1 MQRDSLIGARGAPS
15 GTPRASAQPPVSVLP
30 SASLV
35 RRAAERIAPHIART
49 PLVRSPG
56 LSDFLGGDV
65 WLKCECEQRTG
76 SFKVRGAMNVVAQLG
91 PAARAHGVVASSA
104 GNHGA
109 GLAAAAQ
116 AFGVPCTVF
125 VPSLAPAAKRDRI
138 AAAGATVDATAPHYD
153 GAEALAR
160 AFAARTGAIFVSPCT
175 GRELLAGQG
184 TVALEIRED
193 LPAVRTIVT
202 NVGGGGLC
210 GGMGGFLR
218 DVAPHV
224 ALVGAQSAHT
234 DAMARALATGAP
246 ADDPHRPTI
255 CDGLAGLVDAE
266 MLAQGRA
273 SLARIA
279 VVSEAAVRDTVA
291 YLWIE
296 EGYRVEG
303 AGAAGVAALLA
314 GVAGPIEFPCA
325 VVLSGGN
332 IDDALH
338 QHILG
343 RHVSDNA

>member
-1 MQRDSLIGARGAPS
+1 M
-15 GTPRASAQPPVSVLP
+15 SVLP
-30 SASLV
+30 TASLV
-35 RRAAERIAPHIART
+35 RRAAERIAPHVIRT

-76 SFKVRGAMNVVAQLG
+76 SFKVRGATNVVAQLD
-91 PAARAHGVVASSA
+91 AAASAAGVVASSA

-109 GLAAAAQ
+109 GIAAAAE

-125 VPSLAPAAKRDRI
+125 VPAVSPAAKRDRI
-138 AAAGATVDATAPHYD
+138 TAAGAAVDATAPHYD
-153 GAEALAR
+153 AAEDLAR
-160 AFAARTGAIFVSPCT
+160 AFAARTGATFVSPCT
-175 GRELLAGQG
+175 GLGLLAGQG
-184 TVALEIRED
+184 TVALEIVEE
-193 LPAVRTIVT
+193 LPGVRTIVT

-210 GGMGGFLR
+210 GGMGGFLN
-218 DVAPHV
+218 DAAPRV
-224 ALVGAQSAHT
+224 SLVGAQSEHT
-234 DAMARALATGAP
+234 DAMARALAANAP
-246 ADDPHRPTI
+246 AGDPHLPTI

-266 MLAQGRA
+266 MLAQGHA
-273 SLARIA
+273 SLKRIA
-279 VVSEAAVRDTVA
+279 VAGESAVRDAVA

-332 IDDALH
+332 IDEAVH
-338 QHILG
+338 REILG
-343 RHVSDNA
+343 R

>member
-1 MQRDSLIGARGAPS
+1 M
-15 GTPRASAQPPVSVLP
+15 SVLP
-30 SASLV
+30 SATLV
-35 RRAAERIAPHIART
+35 RRAAERIAAHIVHT

-76 SFKVRGAMNVVAQLG
+76 SFKIRGATNVVAQLDA
-91 PAARAHGVVASSA
+91 AARERGVVASSA

-109 GLAAAAQ
+109 GIAAAAQ

-125 VPSLAPAAKRDRI
+125 VPSVAPAAKRERI

-153 GAEALAR
+153 AAEALAR
-160 AFAARTGAIFVSPCT
+160 AFAARTGAAFVSPCT
-175 GRELLAGQG
+175 GIELLAGQG
-184 TVALEIRED
+184 TVALEIVND

-202 NVGGGGLC
+202 SVGGGGLC
-210 GGMGGFLR
+210 GGMGGFLN
-218 DVAPHV
+218 DAAPRV
-224 ALVGAQSAHT
+224 TLVGAQSEHT
-234 DAMARALATGAP
+234 DAMARALAANAP

-266 MLAQGRA
+266 MLAQGRE
-273 SLARIA
+273 SLQRIA
-279 VVSEAAVRDTVA
+279 VASEAAVRDAIA

-338 QHILG
+338 RSILG
-343 RHVSDNA
+343 RDA

>member
-1 MQRDSLIGARGAPS
+1 M
-15 GTPRASAQPPVSVLP
+15 SVLP
-30 SASLV
+30 TASLV
-35 RRAAERIAPHIART
+35 RRAAERIAPHIVRT

-76 SFKVRGAMNVVAQLG
+76 SFKVRGAANVVAQLDA
-91 PAARAHGVVASSA
+91 AARAAGVVASSA

-109 GLAAAAQ
+109 GIAAAAE

-125 VPSLAPAAKRDRI
+125 VPSVSPAAKRDRI
-138 AAAGATVDATAPHYD
+138 TAAGAAVDATAPHYD
-153 GAEALAR
+153 AAEDLAR
-160 AFAARTGAIFVSPCT
+160 AFAARTGATFVSPCT
-175 GRELLAGQG
+175 GLALLAGQG
-184 TVALEIRED
+184 TVALEIVEE
-193 LPAVRTIVT
+193 LPDVRTIVT

-210 GGMGGFLR
+210 GGMGGFLN
-218 DVAPHV
+218 DAAPRV
-224 ALVGAQSAHT
+224 TLVGAQSEHT
-234 DAMARALATGAP
+234 DAMARALAANAP
-246 ADDPHRPTI
+246 AGDPHLPTI

-273 SLARIA
+273 SLKRIA
-279 VVSEAAVRDTVA
+279 VAGEPAVRDAVA

-332 IDDALH
+332 IDEAVH
-338 QHILG
+338 RKILG
-343 RHVSDNA
+343 R